1 MFSNGVP
8 HEKQK
13 TFLMQICKI
22 AQRNKIFET
31 SIRIF
36 KEYSKIWQNAGIF
49 FLFFLSAAH
58 RTESCR
64 RIT

>member
-49 FLFFLSAAH
+49 FFFFLSAAH